1 MTTIEHMTTMPM
13 TAPTTTP
20 TPHRAQRAL
29 LARLVAAGVV
39 TLVLAGCSDEA
50 SDKPATQTAAK
61 VNKEEIT
68 VHQINFVLQQQRRA
82 VPEDRAASASQVVL
96 ERLIDQELAV
106 QKAQEQKLDRDPR
119 VMQQLEAARRD
130 IIARNYVERI
140 AAGAPKP
147 SPDEVKAYYSEHPA
161 LFAQRRIYTLQEI
174 KIEAKPEQ
182 LDELRTKLAAAK
194 NVNEFV
200 NFLRGAG
207 YQFAADQ
214 AVRAAEQLPIATLP
228 TFAKMEDGQALI
240 NPTPS
245 GATVLVLAASR
256 SQPLAED
263 AARPY
268 IEQFLL
274 NERRRKVVADDLKAL
289 RSTAEISYVGA
300 FAADRP
306 ASAPSLL
313 EVTERKS
320 PLIAAPASAPEIVP
334 IRPAASAP
342 AGSVLD
348 RGLQGLK

>member
-1 MTTIEHMTTMPM
+1 MTK
-13 TAPTTTP
+13 TAPTRFTHTP
-20 TPHRAQRAL
+20 P
-29 LARLVAAGVV
+29 ARLAALAA
-39 TLVLAGCSDEA
+39 TAAAALVLAACGGEA
-50 SDKPATQTAAK
+50 KDKPATQTAAK
-61 VNKEEIT
+61 VNSEEIT

-82 VPEDRAASASQVVL
+82 IPEAQAASASQMVL

-140 AAGAPKP
+140 AAGAPQP
-147 SPDEVKAYYSEHPA
+147 SPAEVKAYYQEHPA
-161 LFAQRRIYTLQEI
+161 LFSQRRIYTLQELKI
-174 KIEAKPEQ
+174 KSQPEQ
-182 LDELRTKLAAAK
+182 LEELRAKLAAAK
-194 NVNEFV
+194 NVAEFV
-200 NFLRGAG
+200 NFLRSAN
-207 YQFAADQ
+207 YEFTADQ

-228 TFAKMEDGQALI
+228 TFSKMEDGQALI
-240 NPTPS
+240 NPTPI

-256 SQPLAED
+256 SQPLSED

-289 RSTAEISYVGA
+289 RATAEIRYVGE
-300 FAADRP
+300 FDTGQP

-313 EVTERKS
+313 EVQERTS
-320 PLIAAPASAPEIVP
+320 PLIAEPASAPEIIPV
-334 IRPAASAP
+334 RPAASAP
-342 AGSVLD
+342 SGSVLD